1 MFSGFKLGKPFKQ
14 EIQKFDSTYHS
25 AMTICI
31 DNLKNRV
38 NESTQFPLIST
49 GSGGS
54 LTSALFAVLLH
65 QQTRRMATYSTPLE
79 LLSLGDLIPNSSIL
93 IITAGGR
100 NYDILNSFRFA
111 AEKEPQSLC
120 VLCATKNSTLK
131 NLAKNYE
138 YAHVFE
144 FELPCGKDGFLATNS
159 LLSFNLLLLRAY
171 ENSFGNYYSIPE
183 SLESLIHPGLSRDT
197 FLNELRSQFIPLF
210 SRDTFLVL
218 FDRWAKPAA
227 FDLES
232 KFAEAALGNVQ
243 AVDYRNFAHGR
254 HNWLAKRGDQT
265 GIIALVTPEDQE
277 LADKTIDLIP
287 KEIPVLRLS
296 TNKKPGQLAALD
308 LIAKTMCIVD
318 MIGESKNIDPGRPSV
333 PDFGVRIFRLH
344 VPQRKSLRLPNLSI
358 LETAAVVRKLRSL
371 AYRPYDRNMIAFLTR
386 AFRKFIGELETAQY
400 GAIILD
406 YDGTICE
413 PANRYKGVSPEVG
426 ELLSSLLEGGII
438 VGIATGRGRSVR
450 SDLQRI
456 IPQSFWS
463 NVLIGYYNGSDIGFL
478 DDNNCPNKDLDMDHQ
493 LASFLEA
500 IRNQEQLI
508 GIANSECRPKQISL
522 EPIDTLPLSELM
534 NSLRNIVEKLGLLGI
549 QILESSHSVDVLAP
563 NVTKLGLVKKVDEL
577 VKRHRILAQSLCIG
591 DKGKWPG
598 NDFALLSGQYSLS
611 SDTVS
616 WDPNTCWNLAPLG
629 HRCVQATSDYL
640 KSLEFVE
647 KSLMRFDYSKLK
659 RSEVV

>member
-1 MFSGFKLGKPFKQ
+1 
-14 EIQKFDSTYHS
+14 
-25 AMTICI
+25 MTICI
-31 DNLKNRV
+31 DNLKNKV
-38 NESTQFPLIST
+38 NESSQFPLIST

-54 LTSALFAVLLH
+54 LTSALFATLLH
-65 QQTRRMATYSTPLE
+65 QQTRRMAIYSTPLE

-93 IITAGGR
+93 FITAGGR
-100 NYDILNSFRFA
+100 NYDILNSFKFA
-111 AEKEPQSLC
+111 AEEEPQSLN
-120 VLCATKNSTLK
+120 VLCATKNSVLK
-131 NLAKNYE
+131 KLARNYE
-138 YAHVFE
+138 YANVFE
-144 FELPCGKDGFLATNS
+144 FEPPCGKDGFLATNS

-171 ENSFGNYYSIPE
+171 ENSFGNYYKIPE

-197 FLNELRSQFIPLF
+197 FLKELRSQFIPLL

-254 HNWLAKRGDQT
+254 HNWLAKRGGQT
-265 GIIALVTPEDQE
+265 GIIALVTPEDE
-277 LADKTIDLIP
+277 KLADRTIDLIS
-287 KEIPVLRLS
+287 KDIPVVRLS

-308 LIAKTMCIVD
+308 LVIKTMFIVD
-318 MIGESKNIDPGRPSV
+318 VIGESRNVDPGRPGV
-333 PDFGVRIFRLH
+333 PDFGVKIYKLH
-344 VPQRKSLRLPNLSI
+344 VPPRKTSKLPYLSI
-358 LETAAVVRKLRSL
+358 KETAAVMRKLRSL
-371 AYRPYDRNMIAFLTR
+371 AYRPSDKNMIDFLISAFHR
-386 AFRKFIGELETAQY
+386 FVRELETARY

-413 PANRYKGVSPEVG
+413 PANRYNGVSPEVG
-426 ELLSSLLEGGII
+426 ALLTDLLKEGII

-450 SDLQRI
+450 SDLQRV

-463 NVLIGYYNGSDIGFL
+463 HVLIGYYNGSDIGSL
-478 DDNNCPNKDLDMDHQ
+478 NENNHPNKDLDMDPQ
-493 LASFLEA
+493 LASFLEV
-500 IRNQEQLI
+500 IKNHEQLI
-508 GIANSECRPKQISL
+508 GIAKSECRPKQISF
-522 EPIDTLPLSELM
+522 EPIDTLPLFELM
-534 NSLRNIVEKLGLLGI
+534 NSLRNIVEKYGLFGI

-563 NVTKLGLVKKVDEL
+563 NVTKLSLTKKVDAQVSENGF
-577 VKRHRILAQSLCIG
+577 VAQSLCIG

-640 KSLEFVE
+640 KSLEFGE
-647 KSLMRFDYSKLK
+647 KGLMRFNYNKL
-659 RSEVV
+659 